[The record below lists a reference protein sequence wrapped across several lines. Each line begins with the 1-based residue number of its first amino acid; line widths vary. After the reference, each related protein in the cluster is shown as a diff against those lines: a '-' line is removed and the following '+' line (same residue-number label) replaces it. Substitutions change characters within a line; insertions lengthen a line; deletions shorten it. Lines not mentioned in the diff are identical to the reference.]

1 MECDKSVHRDYVQAL
16 IEEIKA
22 FESNFDEDVIVKT
35 LYFGGGT
42 PSYIDVEYIENIVEC
57 LKEKFIFDNN
67 IEATIELNPGTTCY
81 ENLKKYKEIGFNR
94 VSMGLQSANDKL
106 LKIIGRIHNYDEF
119 EETYSNTRK
128 AGFKNINVDLMIGL
142 PDQTIEDVEDSLKR
156 VIEKNPEHISVYSL
170 ILEDGTKLKTM
181 VEEGKLKLPSEDA
194 ERKMYWNVK
203 EILESYEY
211 KHYEISNYAKLG
223 YESKH
228 NMDCWKQKEYIAF
241 GLAAHSYVNSIRY
254 SNITDL
260 NKYIYENLNKTYN
273 CRIIEERQDLKT
285 KMNEFVILGLRMIE
299 GFSEH
304 DFKNKFHIEFYKE
317 YQNEFDK
324 LSGMG
329 LIQAND
335 GRIAL
340 TKKGIDFANI
350 VWCEFI

>member
-1 MECDKSVHRDYVQAL
+1 
-16 IEEIKA
+16 
-22 FESNFDEDVIVKT
+22 
-35 LYFGGGT
+35 
-42 PSYIDVEYIENIVEC
+42 
-57 LKEKFIFDNN
+57 
-67 IEATIELNPGTTCY
+67 
-81 ENLKKYKEIGFNR
+81 
-94 VSMGLQSANDKL
+94 
-106 LKIIGRIHNYDEF
+106 
-119 EETYSNTRK
+119 
-128 AGFKNINVDLMIGL
+128 MIGL

-299 GFSEH
+299 GFSEQ
-304 DFKNKFHIEFYKE
+304 DFKSKFNTEVYKE

-329 LIQAND
+329 LIQANG

-340 TKKGIDFANI
+340 TRKGIDFANI
-350 VWCEFI
+350 VWCEFL